1 MYNTYPK
8 IDHPCKC
15 CGGSGVQMNK
25 DGIKINCP
33 VCGGTGQQGGST
45 RPLIW
50 CQRKPLQEDNMFF
63 QCQKSLDDSTFH
75 SSKVVKKE
83 QDRYYSPVF
92 KDVIL

>member
-33 VCGGTGQQGGST
+33 VCVGTGQQGGST
-45 RPLIW
+45 RPQIW
-50 CQRKPLQEDNMFF
+50 CKKQPNNFPIYKVLLCKSFF
-63 QCQKSLDDSTFH
+63 
-75 SSKVVKKE
+75 
-83 QDRYYSPVF
+83 
-92 KDVIL
+92 